1 VNSRTLCST
10 LLFFLA
16 LVLSTERQTAWAADS
31 TKTRHDSPAAS
42 RKAAKPNKA
51 APPAVS
57 ANTLRETAERIGRR
71 HGVRIVIDDAVR
83 ADVRAPAV
91 AEGILPAPLL
101 EATLRALF
109 AGNELVFHYGV
120 DASTKGERLKSV
132 WVFAAAQAPAIYA
145 SATPRGT
152 GYVTAF
158 DNKDAEER
166 LAALHRLSSEP
177 PSQAQPILRRAL
189 DDPDENVRLQALQ
202 AGLANAAVPDVNALK
217 RLVEEDSSEA
227 VRTLALEAYVANP
240 NASEDDVRALLD
252 RVADDSQRMLAELAR
267 TLRESRAAPSDV
279 APVLQP
285 LGDQ

>member
-1 VNSRTLCST
+1 VNSRLVCSA
-10 LLFFLA
+10 LFSFLA
-16 LVLSTERQTAWAADS
+16 LASTTGRQTAWAADS
-31 TKTRHDSPAAS
+31 TKMRPDSPAAAS
-42 RKAAKPNKA
+42 KDAKPNKA
-51 APPAVS
+51 APSAVN
-57 ANTLRETAERIGRR
+57 AKTLRETAEEIGRR
-71 HGVRIVIDDAVR
+71 HGIRIVIDDAVR
-83 ADVRAPAV
+83 ADVRAPGV
-91 AEGILPAPLL
+91 AERILPATLL
-101 EATLRALF
+101 EAMLRMLF

-145 SATPRGT
+145 SATPPGSAS
-152 GYVTAF
+152 VTAF
-158 DNKDAEER
+158 DNKDTEER
-166 LAALHRLSSEP
+166 VAALHRLSNEP

-202 AGLANAAVPDVNALK
+202 AELANAAVPDLNALK

-252 RVADDSQRMLAELAR
+252 RLADDSQRMLAELAR
-267 TLRESRAAPSDV
+267 SLRESRAAPSDLP
-279 APVLQP
+279 PVLQP